1 MKKIVFNQE
10 YVGAKRDE
18 NVMRALGGEDF
29 LQKATLFLAQKFE
42 GKRVFL
48 TASATT
54 ALEVAFLAAEL
65 PRDSEVLMPSLT
77 FPSVGNIIVRSG
89 LVPVFCEVN
98 STRLTLDL
106 NDVRK
111 KISNKT
117 AGVVVAHY
125 GGVSCDM
132 DELGEICDEYGLMLF
147 EDGATAFDA
156 FFCGQALG
164 TFGDAGV
171 FSFHATK
178 NVSAE
183 QGGALLV
190 DEKSKLLLQI
200 EQAYEDGT
208 NRLAFLRGEVPF
220 YEWTALGTNVRMTNL
235 NAAVLLA
242 SLEEHKKIRERRRE
256 LWKNYEKLI
265 EPLALKYPVI
275 AMEIPETND
284 DNGHVFWVRFEN
296 MEIREKVRLGLLE
309 KGIEAHFHYMPLHC
323 SLMGKNYAQESL
335 DLSEEIADSLLRLP
349 LHSYLTIED
358 VESNVNV
365 LESLLEEIYE

>member
-1 MKKIVFNQE
+1 MEKIVFNQE
-10 YVGAKRDE
+10 YVGAKRE
-18 NVMRALGGEDF
+18 EYVMQALGREDF
-29 LQKATLFLAQKFE
+29 LQKARLILTQKFE

-54 ALEVAFLAAEL
+54 ALEVAFLAAGL
-65 PRDSEVLMPSLT
+65 PKGSEVLMPSLT
-77 FPSVGNIIVRSG
+77 FPSLGNIIVRSG
-89 LVPVFCEVN
+89 LVPVFCEVDPI
-98 STRLTLDL
+98 RLTLDL
-106 NDVRK
+106 NDVKR

-132 DELGEICDEYGLMLF
+132 DVLRELCDAHGLMLF
-147 EDGATAFDA
+147 EDAATAFDA
-156 FFCGQALG
+156 GYAGKALG
-164 TFGDAGV
+164 TFGDVGA

-190 DEKSKLLLQI
+190 DEKNKLLLQI

-242 SLEEHKKIRERRRE
+242 SLEEHKKIVERRRE

-275 AMEIPETND
+275 VMRIPETND

-296 MEIREKVRLGLLE
+296 VKIREQVRFGLLE
-309 KGIEAHFHYMPLHC
+309 KGIEANFHYMPLHR
-323 SLMGKNYAQESL
+323 SFMGKNYTQERMI
-335 DLSEEIADSLLRLP
+335 LSEEIADSLLRLP
-349 LHSYLTIED
+349 LHAYLTVEDIEYVVD
-358 VESNVNV
+358 E
-365 LESLLEEIYE
+365 LENLLKEIYE